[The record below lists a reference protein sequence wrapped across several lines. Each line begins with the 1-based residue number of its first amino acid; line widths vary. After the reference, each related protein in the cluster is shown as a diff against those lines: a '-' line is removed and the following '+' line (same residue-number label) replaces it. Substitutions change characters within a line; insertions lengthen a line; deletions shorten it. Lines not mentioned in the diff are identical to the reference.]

1 MNYEQNILAVLND
14 IQAENGTYFRIR
26 QDVNRDIKS
35 KKSVVNDIKAA
46 LPQDYDGSQ
55 WENVNVGEL
64 YTQIEKI
71 RKSNEQIEKAKRLK
85 DGYEN
90 KLRAIEADRDIA
102 LSALNSEMVA
112 KERNIETQ
120 LATLKEQINSLEKE
134 KAGLS
139 SVRADRE
146 KVIQSEYR
154 ESVAKHESTV
164 MSYSEYVDMELQP
177 VDALLKKAE
186 DTEKMKSHINE
197 WRRMLSLQEDIKQLT
212 EKSTSYTEKIEK
224 ARNLPGEILEKATI
238 PIEGLSVK
246 DGIPLIHGLPVSNL
260 SEGEKLD
267 LCIDVAIQN
276 PAGLQII
283 LIDGVEKLSTE
294 MRERLYS
301 KCKEKGLQFIS
312 TRTTDSKE
320 LTVIEL

>member
-1 MNYEQNILAVLND
+1 MLND
-14 IQAENGTYFRIR
+14 IQAENGTYFRSR

-46 LPQDYDGSQ
+46 LPQDYDGNQ
-55 WENVNVGEL
+55 WENVNVGAL

-102 LSALNSEMVA
+102 LSALNSEMAA

-197 WRRMLSLQEDIKQLT
+197 WRRMLSLQEDIESLT

-238 PIEGLSVK
+238 PIDGLSVK
-246 DGIPLIHGLPVSNL
+246 DGIPLINGLPVSNL
-260 SEGEKLD
+260 SRVRSLTFVLMWQSRIRQVCRLSLLTEWRS
-267 LCIDVAIQN
+267 C
-276 PAGLQII
+276 LQ
-283 LIDGVEKLSTE
+283 
-294 MRERLYS
+294 
-301 KCKEKGLQFIS
+301 KCESGCTVNARKKGCSSSLLEP
-312 TRTTDSKE
+312 RTARN
-320 LTVIEL
+320 